1 MSATMRRL
9 AMPVAGFACLLFSV
23 AAEAR
28 DAIDFGELL
37 PGSDTVR
44 RFELKNDG
52 TNGWIMVSVTSGP
65 GVNATICA
73 DTLMP
78 GESVPVCVSVRTGS
92 HSNSR
97 PLSR

>member
-52 TNGWIMVSVTSGP
+52 LELGRGLEFLNHTSKYMSLD
-65 GVNATICA
+65 ASQI
-73 DTLMP
+73 
-78 GESVPVCVSVRTGS
+78 
-92 HSNSR
+92 
-97 PLSR
+97 